1 MRDIYTLIIR
11 NKDHLLY
18 FFVFFLSLSL
28 LFNNESPNVLL
39 IRAKA
44 NDRFSKL
51 YSPIVWYK
59 NNINL
64 QNEINF
70 LREKNIQLSLKVDD
84 LLQSGL
90 QNEYLNEL
98 LNFKEESIYNIR
110 TAKVINLG
118 SGPIFS
124 SLTIDLGSNDGIK
137 KNLPIITTNGIVGK
151 TILINEETSLVQTIN
166 DANFRLSVKI
176 LPSEATGIMRFYN
189 NDVFLAGEQNFDAA
203 TNHSIGPFY
212 DSYDEF
218 SKETRYVGQDYSLLP
233 EFTISRFSEDLIN
246 LATGPNPD
254 QSTSEVMSTFSD
266 LFEVV
271 GAIYNTSSNVL
282 TIGSQF
288 FKTYST
294 SDFMKYFGD
303 FQKSVHVEGDVKYR
317 PHSINLRCQAVKKF
331 LPKRGFYPA
340 ERAVQISEIFAR
352 NYLKERSGKLMFTH
366 SSMKTV
372 MESLEGRLIESRLVD
387 LRQETEVEI
396 GEDYNPGFYQV
407 IITQSDNK
415 VTTRVIK
422 Q

>member
-28 LFNNESPNVLL
+28 LFNNESPNILL

-70 LREKNIQLSLKVDD
+70 LREKNIQLSLQVDD
-84 LLQSGL
+84 LVQSGL
-90 QNEYLNEL
+90 QNEYLKKL
-98 LNFKEESIYNIR
+98 LNFKEESTYNIR

-176 LPSEATGIMRFYN
+176 LPSEATGIMRFYD
-189 NDVFLAGEQNFDAA
+189 NDVFEIREIQKNANIKIGDKVVTSGFSKIYPEGLNAGVITEIIDNRGSFQKVARSKNPYSDNFNLYVFVVQEQN
-203 TNHSIGPFY
+203 
-212 DSYDEF
+212 
-218 SKETRYVGQDYSLLP
+218 
-233 EFTISRFSEDLIN
+233 
-246 LATGPNPD
+246 
-254 QSTSEVMSTFSD
+254 
-266 LFEVV
+266 
-271 GAIYNTSSNVL
+271 
-282 TIGSQF
+282 
-288 FKTYST
+288 
-294 SDFMKYFGD
+294 
-303 FQKSVHVEGDVKYR
+303 
-317 PHSINLRCQAVKKF
+317 
-331 LPKRGFYPA
+331 
-340 ERAVQISEIFAR
+340 
-352 NYLKERSGKLMFTH
+352 
-366 SSMKTV
+366 
-372 MESLEGRLIESRLVD
+372 
-387 LRQETEVEI
+387 
-396 GEDYNPGFYQV
+396 
-407 IITQSDNK
+407 
-415 VTTRVIK
+415 
-422 Q
+422 